1 MRYQFAEFVLDLE
14 AGTVFGPDGPI
25 PLRQRAFQLLAELV
39 VQAPALLGRDHLLDQ
54 VWGHDALSAAVLP
67 QTLGEV
73 RQALGDNAQN
83 PRLIETKYRRGYRLL
98 VPVTVLADDP
108 AARSAAPAAPTTP
121 ATSAAPAAPAVGTG
135 QAGRAAGDGPA
146 RGRRPPWRRRLLWA
160 AAALGA
166 LVLVAASTWHVLRD
180 PAAASGPQAAAA
192 AAPALGLMLAGDQA
206 APSWLAPAGT
216 EVLSAALAADGA
228 LQLLRGDGRVGAP
241 NWQAWLREVQG
252 ADHAL
257 TGLWRRDGDGL
268 VLDWSLVAL
277 RDGRVVSSG
286 RAGDPELAGVARQVA
301 GAVRAELGVPDP
313 ERPWRPG
320 LPAAPAARQAYFDG
334 LAALAAQRGGM
345 AVEALERAAADPAAG
360 PPVRLALANAYR
372 SAGRLAE
379 ARAAYAPLLAQA
391 DALAADARLRIE
403 AGAALADHR
412 PADAAAALRALHRL
426 RPADREAGLELAGA
440 QLRARQVEAA
450 AQTLATLARVDGQDS
465 EDPRWHLAQARL
477 ALVRNEPAAAV
488 AAAERAAG
496 LARHFGL
503 DALVG
508 QALLEQARGLQAA
521 GELDAAIGLLAPA
534 LDSDAHE
541 ALRPTL
547 ALQMGSLLRARG
559 EHPPALE
566 HLARARDGFVAL
578 GDRAG
583 ELQARIEA
591 HIIDSERG
599 HSREAYERLLALAP
613 EIEALDDAL
622 LLARLHNTLGAQAT
636 QNLDAAAAERHLES
650 AAQAARRAGEPRL
663 EAGAYNNLAMLMARG
678 NRLEPAAA
686 TWRQALTVFRDSG
699 DRRGEAITL
708 GNLAAIANLQG
719 QAGESRRLSRQALEL
734 MRALG
739 LRQDVARIAYNLG
752 LAGEREGAL
761 ESAEGDLA
769 EALAAYLEAGAGPDP
784 ELQVT
789 AVLARVQM
797 SRGRLAQAGATLE
810 ATRARLAD
818 AGGPLPRSHM
828 LTSAGRLA
836 QLRGDHA
843 DAQAAFR
850 EALALRSQADQA
862 GWVAMSEL
870 DLLELDL
877 EAGGRDPAPFPAR
890 AERAARRLAADAD
903 PRALARAR
911 LLEAH
916 SLLAVGQVA
925 PALVLLEGEQAI
937 FEAAADARLRLR
949 RDHLRILAAEAPQAQ
964 RRARLLALAESA
976 EEQGFLI
983 EALAVRESADPDD
996 PRLAARR
1003 QALGLAA
1010 PIPAAGPG

>member
-14 AGTVFGPDGPI
+14 AGTVFGPEGPV
-25 PLRQRAFQLLAELV
+25 PLRQRAFHLLAELV
-39 VQAPALLGRDHLLDQ
+39 VQAPALLSRDHLLDR

-73 RQALGDNAQN
+73 RQALGDNAQD

-98 VPVTVLADDP
+98 VPVTVLADVP
-108 AARSAAPAAPTTP
+108 AAASPGPAVAAAAGPPAPAAPD
-121 ATSAAPAAPAVGTG
+121 AGAAA
-135 QAGRAAGDGPA
+135 
-146 RGRRPPWRRRLLWA
+146 RPPSTRPVLPWA

-166 LVLVAASTWHVLRD
+166 LALAAGGAWLVLRD
-180 PAAASGPQAAAA
+180 PAGATTSQAAVAA
-192 AAPALGLMLAGDQA
+192 RPALGLRLSADQA

-257 TGLWRRDGDGL
+257 TGVWRHDGGGL

-277 RDGRVVSSG
+277 DDGRVVSSG
-286 RAGDPELAGVARQVA
+286 RAGDAELAGVARQVA
-301 GAVRAELGVPDP
+301 GSVRAVLDLPDP

-320 LPAAPAARQAYFDG
+320 LPAAPAARQAYYDG
-334 LAALAAQRGGM
+334 VAALAAQRGGV
-345 AVEALERAAADPAAG
+345 AVEALAQAAADPTSG
-360 PPVRLALANAYR
+360 PPVRLALAHAYR

-379 ARAAYAPLLAQA
+379 ARAAYLPLLAET
-391 DALAADARLRIE
+391 DTLAADVRLRVE

-426 RPADREAGLELAGA
+426 RPADREVGLELADA

-477 ALVRNEPAAAV
+477 ALVGNDAAAAS
-488 AAAERAAG
+488 AAAARAAA

-521 GELDAAIGLLAPA
+521 GELDAAIELLAPA
-534 LDSDAHE
+534 LAGAGHE
-541 ALRPTL
+541 ALRPAL
-547 ALQMGSLLRARG
+547 ALQLGSLLSSRG
-559 EHPPALE
+559 EHPGALE
-566 HLARARDGFVAL
+566 HLARAREGFVAL

-591 HIIDSERG
+591 HFVDSQRG
-599 HSREAYERLLALAP
+599 HSREAYESLLALAP

-636 QNLDAAAAERHLES
+636 QNLDAGAAERHLET
-650 AAQAARRAGEPRL
+650 AAQAARRAGEQRL
-663 EAGAYNNLAMLMARG
+663 EAGAYNNLAMLMARS

-708 GNLAAIANLQG
+708 GNLAAIAGIQG

-739 LRQDVARIAYNLG
+739 LRQDVARTAYNLG

-761 ESAEGDLA
+761 ASAETDLA
-769 EALAAYLEAGAGPDP
+769 EALAAYQDAGAGPDP
-784 ELQVT
+784 MLQVA
-789 AVLARVQM
+789 AVLARVQL
-797 SRGRLAQAGATLE
+797 SRGRLAQAQATLDVV
-810 ATRARLAD
+810 RARLTD
-818 AGGPLPRSHM
+818 AGGPLARSHL
-828 LTSAGRLA
+828 LTSVGRLA

-843 DAQAAFR
+843 GARTAFR
-850 EALALRSQADQA
+850 EALALRTQADQA

-870 DLLELDL
+870 DLLELEL
-877 EAGGRDPAPFPAR
+877 AGDSADPAPLPAR
-890 AERAARRLAADAD
+890 AERAARRLAPDMD
-903 PRALARAR
+903 PRARARAR
-911 LLEAH
+911 LLEAD
-916 SLLAVGQVA
+916 SLLAAGQA
-925 PALVLLEGEQAI
+925 AQALAVLEREQSV
-937 FEAAADARLRLR
+937 FDAAADARLGLR
-949 RDHLRILAAEAPQAQ
+949 RDHLRILAGESPPAQ
-964 RRARLLALAESA
+964 RRARLAALADST
-976 EEQGFLI
+976 EEQGFVV
-983 EALAVRESADPDD
+983 EALAIRLSADPDD
-996 PRLAARR
+996 PVLAARR
-1003 QALGLAA
+1003 RALGLGG
-1010 PIPAAGPG
+1010 GPG